1 MAPLPSEIHIFY
13 GNIGCR
19 DAYRETL
26 NLVRVADDSLTHKC
40 LPMRHSAS
48 TIVRARMACEL
59 LFEALD
65 SDPPCLTRMLR
76 PSHLAEHGKS

>member
-26 NLVRVADDSLTHKC
+26 NLVRVADDSLTHKG

-48 TIVRARMACEL
+48 TIDNRSCEDGLRVIVRSFGL
-59 LFEALD
+59 
-65 SDPPCLTRMLR
+65 
-76 PSHLAEHGKS
+76 